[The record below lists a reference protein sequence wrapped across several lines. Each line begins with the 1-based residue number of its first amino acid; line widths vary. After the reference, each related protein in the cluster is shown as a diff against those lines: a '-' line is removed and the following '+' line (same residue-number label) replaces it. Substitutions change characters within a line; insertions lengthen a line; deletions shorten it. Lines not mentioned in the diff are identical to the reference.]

1 MLGLGRAMGETIAV
15 ATIISVTF
23 QIDPYILQRGA
34 NSIAAFIVLRFGSGG
49 PLGLA
54 ALLGAGF
61 VLFCFTL
68 LVNLA
73 ASFIVNRS
81 RTGASA

>member
-1 MLGLGRAMGETIAV
+1 
-15 ATIISVTF
+15 
-23 QIDPYILQRGA
+23 
-34 NSIAAFIVLRFGSGG
+34 VLRFGSGG
-49 PLGLA
+49 ALGLS

-73 ASFIVNRS
+73 ASVIVNRS
-81 RTGASA
+81 RKGASA